1 MMLQATRKL
10 LAIASFACI
19 TIVAQSQSSSS
30 DSIESSDITKTE
42 PMPFKVLTSGKLIT
56 IKSSKNIKSI
66 MVWTA
71 SGHRIVEQK
80 DVNAS
85 TYNFRIS
92 VNEKI
97 FFVMLR
103 LIDGKIYSEKIGVR

>member
-1 MMLQATRKL
+1 MMLQAIRKL
-10 LAIASFACI
+10 LAITSFACI
-19 TIVAQSQSSSS
+19 TIVAQSQSGSSE
-30 DSIESSDITKTE
+30 SIEPGTVAKAEAI
-42 PMPFKVLTSGKLIT
+42 PFKVLTSGKQIT

-71 SGHRIVEQK
+71 SGHRIIEQK

-97 FFVMLR
+97 FFVMLQ